1 MILIFRPYRVGDLVN
16 IAGKLGTVR
25 KLDLFNTELSDVDGL
40 KLTVPN
46 SKAFGDVATNY
57 TDIPHRRVEMTF
69 ALPPTAPAEAAAKA
83 ALAVLLADP
92 RVLND
97 PAPMSRV
104 TEYTAEKI
112 TITVRAW
119 ALVKDYWD
127 MRFDLSRLVYEAVQ
141 AAGGS
146 LYYPTQRVVNLAGPP
161 DPVADPADSL
171 ASLQ

>member
-1 MILIFRPYRVGDLVN
+1 M
-16 IAGKLGTVR
+16 
-25 KLDLFNTELSDVDGL
+25 
-40 KLTVPN
+40 TVPN
-46 SKAFGDVATNY
+46 GKAFGDVATNY

-69 ALPPTAPAEAAAKA
+69 ALPPNAPAEAAAKA
-83 ALAVLLADP
+83 ALAVLHADK
-92 RVLND
+92 RVLDD

-104 TEYTAEKI
+104 TEYTAEKVI
-112 TITVRAW
+112 ITVRAW

-127 MRFDLSRLVYEAVQ
+127 MRFDLSRLVSEAVQ
-141 AAGGS
+141 RAGGS